1 MEVRRIFQTTLV
13 HPIRPEF
20 SVAALFL
27 GAEFPAGTGVEAVS
41 RTLGIEPLSSGEI
54 SEDELRPVL
63 ACILTGSLEVFD
75 MNPRAFRVFVN
86 EAGID
91 ESFLDHALGGA
102 RLVVERGQGGDPV
115 GLAAHTLGG
124 LLSEGLGAALGLYV
138 LSDHDRLHDVSGRHQ
153 IELLVLLLPDG
164 LLVCGSQRGLDR
176 ALHFG
181 LQERITP
188 LAVAS

>member
-1 MEVRRIFQTTLV
+1 M
-13 HPIRPEF
+13 
-20 SVAALFL
+20 
-27 GAEFPAGTGVEAVS
+27 S

-54 SEDELRPVL
+54 SEDELRRVL

-86 EAGID
+86 ESGIG
-91 ESFLDHALGGA
+91 EGFLDHALA
-102 RLVVERGQGGDPV
+102 AAHLVVERGQRGGQV
-115 GLAAHTLGG
+115 GLAAQTLGG
-124 LLSEGLGAALGLYV
+124 LLGEGLGAALGLYA

-181 LQERITP
+181 LQERINQIT
-188 LAVAS
+188 VAR

>member
-27 GAEFPAGTGVEAVS
+27 GAKFPAGTGVEVVS
-41 RTLGIEPLSSGEI
+41 RTLGIEPLSSGDI
-54 SEDELRPVL
+54 SEDELRRVL

-86 EAGID
+86 ESGID
-91 ESFLDHALGGA
+91 EGFLDHALA
-102 RLVVERGQGGDPV
+102 AAHLVVERGQV
-115 GLAAHTLGG
+115 GLAAQTLGG
-124 LLSEGLGAALGLYV
+124 LLGESLGAAFGLYA

-181 LQERITP
+181 LQERINQIT
-188 LAVAS
+188 VAR

>member
-1 MEVRRIFQTTLV
+1 MEARRIFQTTLV

-54 SEDELRPVL
+54 SEDDLRPVL

-86 EAGID
+86 ESGID
-91 ESFLDHALGGA
+91 EDFLDHTLAAA
-102 RLVVERGQGGDPV
+102 RLVVERGQGGGQA
-115 GLAAHTLGG
+115 GLAAHPARCWRGCG
-124 LLSEGLGAALGLYV
+124 S
-138 LSDHDRLHDVSGRHQ
+138 HDRGSAGRSWPGPGHGVHGATRRSGVYGPPH
-153 IELLVLLLPDG
+153 
-164 LLVCGSQRGLDR
+164 
-176 ALHFG
+176 
-181 LQERITP
+181 
-188 LAVAS
+188 